1 MRIAIHKKIFGLSL
15 SGLVLCTLA
24 LGGLALY
31 FTSTLLQ
38 KNAQEYLENKLVIE
52 QYKLL
57 PLFISTEHFTKS
69 FSQSIISDLP
79 SIDILKDDTLRDK
92 ATAKINQYILPS
104 LSNTIS
110 TTAAYV
116 RFNPE
121 ITPPTSGIFVT
132 KDEKTGVFQNV
143 TPTDFSKFDKDDIEH
158 VGWYYKPIKNG
169 KPMWMEPYLNKNI
182 DVYMISYV
190 IPLFISGQEAG
201 VVGMDLDF
209 HAIMKTVSSV
219 QVYKTGHAFLLTAG
233 SKVIIHPSL
242 KPGDQFT
249 EPKDNR
255 ILQTRLP
262 NGMIFGIAIPED
274 EINEERYKLL
284 GQIALFAIFLLIA
297 FSFIS
302 AFVSYSITKPIL
314 KLTVAANKLVNG
326 DMKVDFTS
334 ETNDEIGDLSNSFQA
349 AKVHMQEYLGQIQGL
364 AFKDA
369 LTGIRNKAAYDVF
382 VKDVDAKMA
391 VGQLGPIGIM
401 VFNINNLNQINETC
415 GHDNGNAYI
424 LNCSNLICEVFLHS
438 PVFRI
443 GGDDFVVVLQNND
456 LQKRDELIS
465 EFNKK
470 MGATATA
477 GKPSERLS
485 IACGYSIKSE
495 SDMNISSVQK
505 RAEKEMFRIKKEM
518 KMSF

>member
-38 KNAQEYLENKLVIE
+38 KNSQEYLENKLLIE
-52 QYKLL
+52 QNKIL
-57 PLFISTEHFTKS
+57 PLFISAEHFTKS
-69 FSQSIISDLP
+69 FSLSIISDIT
-79 SIDILKDDTLRDK
+79 SIDMLKDDSLREK
-92 ATAKINQYILPS
+92 VTEKINQYILPS
-104 LSNTIS
+104 ITNTMS
-110 TTAAYV
+110 VTAGYV
-116 RFNPE
+116 RYNPAF
-121 ITPPTSGIFVT
+121 TPPTSGLFIT
-132 KDEKTGVFQNV
+132 KDAKTGTFSNV
-143 TPTDFSKFDKDDIEH
+143 TPTDFSKYDKNDREH
-158 VGWYYKPIKNG
+158 VGWYYEPIKNG
-169 KPMWMEPYLNKNI
+169 KPLWMEPYQNKNI

-201 VVGMDLDF
+201 VVGLDLDF
-209 HAIMKTVSSV
+209 HAIMKTVSSIKL
-219 QVYKTGHAFLLTAG
+219 YKSGHAFLLSTNG
-233 SKVIIHPSL
+233 NVIIHPNL
-242 KPGDQFT
+242 KPGEKFS

-262 NGMIFGIAIPED
+262 NGMTFGIAVPED

-302 AFVSYSITKPIL
+302 ALVSYSITKPIL

-334 ETNDEIGDLSNSFQA
+334 ETNDEIGDLSKSFQA
-349 AKVHMQEYLGQIQGL
+349 AKIHMQEYLGQIQGL
-364 AFKDA
+364 AFKDG
-369 LTGIRNKAAYDVF
+369 LTGIRNRVAYDMF

-401 VFNINNLNQINETC
+401 VFNLNNLNSINENC

-424 LNCSNLICEVFLHS
+424 LNSSNLICKIFSHS
-438 PVFRI
+438 PVFRT
-443 GGDDFVVVLQNND
+443 GGDNFIVVLQNND
-456 LQKRDELIS
+456 LQKRDELLS
-465 EFNKK
+465 EFNIQMNK
-470 MGATATA
+470 TATA
-477 GKPSERLS
+477 NKPCERLS

-495 SDMNISSVQK
+495 SDMNLSAVQK
-505 RAEKEMFRIKKEM
+505 RAEKEMLRIKKEM
-518 KMSF
+518 KINF